1 MSLLFS
7 YICRKLDTFTYRLL
21 KAASYNY
28 RVANLYRAGDFRAHA
43 VAQNFLPLVV
53 GIAVLKAS

>member
-7 YICRKLDTFTYRLL
+7 YIRRKLDTFTYRLL

-28 RVANLYRAGDFRAHA
+28 RVANL
-43 VAQNFLPLVV
+43 
-53 GIAVLKAS
+53 

>member
-43 VAQNFLPLVV
+43 VADNGIGVVLVDS
-53 GIAVLKAS
+53 L